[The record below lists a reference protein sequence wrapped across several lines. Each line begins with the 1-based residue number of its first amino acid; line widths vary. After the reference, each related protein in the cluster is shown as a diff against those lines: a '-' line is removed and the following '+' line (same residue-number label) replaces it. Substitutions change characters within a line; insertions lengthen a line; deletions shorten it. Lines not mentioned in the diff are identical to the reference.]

1 MSCNQIPRGFSI
13 AGQRLKH
20 VDRNRGSIASFLRR
34 VFDRRD
40 RAPTPRRCRN
50 PARRPDDRCGIRF
63 RCRGGRRLRIRTSA
77 RIDRIFP
84 STPAPVPYC
93 PPLIFNIVPFPEPST
108 GSMDYFAKIL
118 RFYPYQYSNMEPRE
132 MLGATVIACWRRW
145 NSLQCEASG
154 DIVTTPHHHIS
165 RWLLSWI

>member
-1 MSCNQIPRGFSI
+1 MSRNQIPCGFSI

-93 PPLIFNIVPFPEPST
+93 PPLDF
-108 GSMDYFAKIL
+108 
-118 RFYPYQYSNMEPRE
+118 QYSAVSGTINRKYG
-132 MLGATVIACWRRW
+132 LFCKNLAFLSISIFKHGTSGNAGRNRYRLLATV
-145 NSLQCEASG
+145 E
-154 DIVTTPHHHIS
+154 
-165 RWLLSWI
+165 